1 MPLPEATLKL
11 LPPKAALDREGKVKI
26 DASKHYDITVADIVG
41 KEDDE
46 YFGLL
51 KYSFNL
57 TPAIREELS
66 KELSSML
73 TEHELHFDKKLALR
87 SQSVEHKSSFVM
99 KPRRTSTTTVKTT
112 EDTAAT
118 ASPSDAP
125 PDGS

>member
-1 MPLPEATLKL
+1 M
-11 LPPKAALDREGKVKI
+11 KAALDREGKTKI

-41 KEDDE
+41 NDD

-99 KPRRTSTTTVKTT
+99 KPRRTSTTKTT
-112 EDTAAT
+112 GDTAAT

>member
-1 MPLPEATLKL
+1 M
-11 LPPKAALDREGKVKI
+11 
-26 DASKHYDITVADIVG
+26 G

-99 KPRRTSTTTVKTT
+99 KPRRTSTTVKTT
-112 EDTAAT
+112 DT
-118 ASPSDAP
+118 ASPDDEP
-125 PDGS
+125 PGESQA

>member
-1 MPLPEATLKL
+1 M
-11 LPPKAALDREGKVKI
+11 
-26 DASKHYDITVADIVG
+26 G

-99 KPRRTSTTTVKTT
+99 KPRRTSTTKTT
-112 EDTAAT
+112 EDTAAP

>member
-1 MPLPEATLKL
+1 M
-11 LPPKAALDREGKVKI
+11 
-26 DASKHYDITVADIVG
+26 G

-99 KPRRTSTTTVKTT
+99 KPRRTSTTKTT
-112 EDTAAT
+112 EDTAT
-118 ASPSDAP
+118 ASPDDEP
-125 PDGS
+125 PGES

>member
-1 MPLPEATLKL
+1 
-11 LPPKAALDREGKVKI
+11 
-26 DASKHYDITVADIVG
+26 
-41 KEDDE
+41 
-46 YFGLL
+46 
-51 KYSFNL
+51 
-57 TPAIREELS
+57 
-66 KELSSML
+66 ML

-99 KPRRTSTTTVKTT
+99 KPRRTSTTKTT